1 MGIVFNSAAIIAAA
15 LTGASLHFGAS
26 PLLAFLIGAVL
37 LYAPIKLLLPFG
49 SKKIVSE
56 TGIIASVGVVFFYVF
71 NHMALGYSIL
81 CGIAAAYAYLYFW
94 LFVFPKFLK

>member
-1 MGIVFNSAAIIAAA
+1 MGIVFNSAAIIAAG

-26 PLLAFLIGAVL
+26 PVLAFLIGAIL

-49 SKKIVSE
+49 SKKIISE
-56 TGIIASVGVVFFYVF
+56 TGIIASVGVVFFHVF
-71 NHMALGYSIL
+71 NHVALSYSIVY
-81 CGIAAAYAYLYFW
+81 GIVFAYVYLYFW